1 MRGTTWLLIPKYLFI
16 LLHISFISL
25 TAISQQKT
33 VVFSELGSERYKN
46 KIVQLEKYTVPK
58 TYQIKDAQA
67 WYEEILT
74 DRNKSLLSMFKE
86 NKLVYDTLLLN
97 KCNSILQRII
107 AANSAFRFDTIQL
120 YINRSIVANAAC
132 YGEGTVII
140 NAGLFLWID
149 NDDELALVLAHEF
162 AHQLLDHSS
171 DKIGKSIK
179 IVTSDDFKT
188 ALKDIKKAD
197 YGKYDRFRKLMKD
210 LNIESGRH
218 STYKEG
224 EADSLGAVLIKNAG
238 FNVPTAA
245 AILLKL
251 DKVDELFTSDGLYSL
266 KDFFGK
272 TTADITFLDAKPKY
286 NGLSSANVT
295 MNADKDIDSIKTHP
309 DCIKRYE
316 SITGKTHIPVSCCT
330 TISNSYEAF
339 KQRALLEMVRY
350 LYENS
355 SISMCA
361 HLCFFALKNN
371 YDPVIYNYF
380 ISLCFS
386 NLFYSD
392 KHLERF
398 KVANAYASK
407 GSNLKQVQ
415 DFFFNLSSTDIEILS
430 AQFLNYKEDNSSEDF
445 EFTRMIY
452 NIQVKMKDPDAALSN
467 FNNRFPKNKYQY
479 LNQPK

>member
-1 MRGTTWLLIPKYLFI
+1 MRLAIWLLNPKYLFI
-16 LLHISFISL
+16 LAIVSVISL

-33 VVFSELGSERYKN
+33 VYFSELGSEHYKD
-46 KIVQLEKYTVPK
+46 KIVQLEKFTVPK
-58 TYQIKDAQA
+58 IYQLKDAQA

-86 NKLVYDTLLLN
+86 NKLIYDTLLLN
-97 KCNSILQRII
+97 KCNSLLQKII
-107 AANSAFRFDTIQL
+107 SANSGFKFDTIKL
-120 YINRSIVANAAC
+120 YINRSMIANAAC
-132 YGEGTVII
+132 YGEGTVMI

-149 NDDELALVLAHEF
+149 NDDELALVLAHEV
-162 AHQLLDHSS
+162 AHQLLNHSES
-171 DKIGKSIK
+171 KIGKSISM
-179 IVTSDDFKT
+179 VTSDDFK
-188 ALKDIKKAD
+188 AELKDIKKAD
-197 YGKYDRFRKLMKD
+197 YGKYDRFRKLMKE

-224 EADSLGAVLIKNAG
+224 EADSLGTVLIKNAG
-238 FNVPTAA
+238 FNVLNAA
-245 AILLKL
+245 TILLKL
-251 DKVDELFTSDGLYSL
+251 DKVDELFSSDGLYKL
-266 KDFFGK
+266 KDFFGQ
-272 TTADITFLDAKPKY
+272 TTADISFLDTKPKY
-286 NGLSSANVT
+286 NGLSSANIT

-316 SITGKTHIPVSCCT
+316 SITGNAHIAVNCCT
-330 TISNSYEAF
+330 TISNAYQAF
-339 KQRALLEMVRY
+339 KQRAMLEMVRY

-355 SISMCA
+355 SISMCT
-361 HLCFFALKNN
+361 HLCFLALKNN

-386 NLFYSD
+386 KLFYSD
-392 KHLERF
+392 KHFERF

-407 GSNLKQVQ
+407 GSNLKQLQ

-430 AQFLNYKEDNSSEDF
+430 AQFLSYKEDNSSEDF

-452 NIQVKMKDPDAALSN
+452 NIQVKMKDPGAALSN

-479 LNQPK
+479 LNQTK